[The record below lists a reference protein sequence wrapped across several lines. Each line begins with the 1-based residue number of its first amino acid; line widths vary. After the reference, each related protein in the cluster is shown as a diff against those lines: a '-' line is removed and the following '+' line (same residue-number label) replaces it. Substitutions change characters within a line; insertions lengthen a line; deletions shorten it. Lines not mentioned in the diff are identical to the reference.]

1 VSPSEKV
8 KWLTDLGRGY
18 IEARPDTTQ
27 LSGQTA
33 DKKVQIKTI
42 TVYVNGY
49 TERPEFRRR

>member
-1 VSPSEKV
+1 MSPSEKV